1 MLPEFARQQ
10 LSNQAYKPH
19 RSAEFELNASRTAL
33 IKQRQPPM
41 RGNTAHNGHG
51 SARPLRVTLCLLA
64 ESAAADGSWTSLC
77 FF

>member
-19 RSAEFELNASRTAL
+19 RSAEFELNAARTAL

-51 SARPLRVTLCLLA
+51 SARPLRAFLAA